1 MFTLVN
7 RFGLAMT
14 MPPLN
19 TAALRALRPDQ
30 VSQGSGAINFVRM
43 LGGACGVN
51 LLVVFLEMRTRFHA
65 EALTATQSFANA
77 TSRELLGSVEG
88 ILAQTG
94 VSEAHQLPGAL
105 HYLGQM
111 VYAQASALAFQDTF
125 LAAAD
130 RKSTRLNSSH

>member
-1 MFTLVN
+1 MMAGADPNTAFWTFVMFTLVN

-51 LLVVFLEMRTRFHA
+51 LLVVFLEMRPRFHA

-77 TSRELLGSVEG
+77 TSRELLGYDGKSIGTGKRVEERG
-88 ILAQTG
+88 
-94 VSEAHQLPGAL
+94 
-105 HYLGQM
+105 
-111 VYAQASALAFQDTF
+111 
-125 LAAAD
+125 
-130 RKSTRLNSSH
+130 